1 MKDLSS
7 NDFAKQSLAQAIEE
21 MKSLQGED
29 FSINT
34 INLAELQRRTGIS
47 RQRLRTLK
55 ANGFKYLPHART
67 GRSNQTSVLDGYTA
81 IIDNLLKQG
90 VTNSKV
96 CMQRITEYGYAGSL
110 STVKRYISTHK
121 GLVPAKRQLLLLR
134 GAAGTDSLLNPAK
147 PFRWTGDSLKSS
159 IPLDRNSMLP
169 VLPWYVIT
177 VVNAMWNSFPMPDR
191 KICLSECC
199 TRLHSWAFQDMF

>member
-1 MKDLSS
+1 MKDFLS
-7 NDFAKQSLAQAIEE
+7 NDFANQSLAQAIEE
-21 MKSLQGED
+21 MKSIQGND
-29 FSINT
+29 FSIDN
-34 INLAELQRRTGIS
+34 INLAELERRTGIS

-55 ANGFKYLPHART
+55 ANGFKLAPHGRT
-67 GRSNQTSVLDGYTA
+67 GQSNQITVLSLLSV
-81 IIDNLLKQG
+81 
-90 VTNSKV
+90 S
-96 CMQRITEYGYAGSL
+96 
-110 STVKRYISTHK
+110 
-121 GLVPAKRQLLLLR
+121 LLLLR
-134 GAAGTDSLLNPAK
+134 RAAGTDSLLNPAK

-199 TRLHSWAFQDMF
+199 KRLHSWAFQDMF